1 MRTKGYLGRLG
12 TRDEMLT
19 GEIFATPRE
28 PDSVTPNSSLIN
40 QLPALH
46 NK

>member
-1 MRTKGYLGRLG
+1 
-12 TRDEMLT
+12 MLT

-46 NK
+46 NDVGASIWVGRK